1 VARVNAVVI
10 TRADLEARLAQSRSM
25 NPARYDALGAEER
38 ARAVRR
44 TLDGMIERELLV
56 QEADRLGL
64 EIPAARVAAL
74 LDAAGGQAL
83 TGRLAEHGIS
93 MDQWREETRRN
104 LLIDDLEARSA
115 SALPVTDSD
124 IRRFLA
130 LGESDPLPT
139 ETAGKARVQ
148 LQRLRWVKTRAAW
161 IAGLRAG
168 AAIDI
173 VSPAMLLSATK

>member
-1 VARVNAVVI
+1 MNAVVI

-56 QEADRLGL
+56 QEAERLGL
-64 EIPAARVAAL
+64 AIPAVRVAAL

-124 IRRFLA
+124 TRRFLA
-130 LGESDPLPT
+130 LGASDPLPP

-148 LQRLRWVKTRAAW
+148 LQRLRWVKARAAW

-168 AAIDI
+168 AVIDI
-173 VSPAMLLSATK
+173 VSPAMLSSATK